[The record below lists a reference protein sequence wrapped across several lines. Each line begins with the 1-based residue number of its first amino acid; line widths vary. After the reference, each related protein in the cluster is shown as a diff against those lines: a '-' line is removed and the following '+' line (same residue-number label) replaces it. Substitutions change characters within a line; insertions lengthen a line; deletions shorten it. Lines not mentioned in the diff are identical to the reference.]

1 MTRAQFEKLVW
12 QAVESLP
19 KFFKDRLQNVMIV
32 IKDRPDPPDE
42 TLLGL
47 YDGVPLTERSVF
59 TDPMQPDVIYI
70 FQKNIEAVSGGDE
83 EEIRHQVRLTVIHEI
98 GHYFG
103 LDEDQLAV
111 LEDESRSGERD

>member
-12 QAVESLP
+12 EAVESLP
-19 KFFKDRLQNVMIV
+19 QFFKDRLQNVMIV
-32 IKDRPDPPDE
+32 VEDRPDPPDD

-47 YDGVPLTERSVF
+47 YHGVPMTERSVF
-59 TDPMQPDVIYI
+59 SEQTQPDVIYI
-70 FQKNIEAVSGGDE
+70 FQKNIEAIAGGNVD
-83 EEIRHQVRLTVIHEI
+83 EIRRQIRITVMHEI

-111 LEDESRSGERD
+111 LEDEPDAEASV